1 MKFCRPSLLGFCLII
16 GVFFAYAS
24 SFAQI
29 SAQKRNI
36 YTVQQAAFSA
46 QSHKPWSIDLRDFE
60 VSAFHSKP
68 GNDHFINGILTG
80 IVSLLVVYGLFLFL
94 TVKDPLYLF
103 YVSYVASVYLWVMA
117 DEESTKPIFNCM
129 MNITALHFM
138 QVFIGQTQEKPL
150 FRMITLLKL
159 IFLALTVVCLIS
171 LHPAVKVKF
180 GQFLLPL
187 LLVLNGASVILIVWS
202 VYERLKAGFKQAWF
216 YLASIV
222 PVFFFAM
229 LEIFSHANTAEM
241 PILFHSSSGM
251 QLALMFQVVILT
263 FGLAYRFNIYRLDRE
278 QLLLELNKEQRE
290 MTSMIMESQEN
301 ERRKISDQLHDEVG
315 TMLSIAN
322 WQINEVLSAAYP
334 LPEKAKVKL
343 EKATE
348 ALENVSA
355 TIRKLGHSLSPW
367 AIQKYGLKKA
377 ITSLAYQINISEKI
391 ALEYVV
397 VGFESSTD
405 YPLALLNNLYR
416 IIQELLNNIIKH
428 AGASNAY
435 LELVAKQGQLSI
447 IVEDNG
453 KGFDSSLAMRS
464 SGIGLENIRAK
475 LSLYNGEMEIT
486 RKPEHGTIVVIRIP
500 LS

>member
-16 GVFFAYAS
+16 GVFLAYLS
-24 SFAQI
+24 CHAQI

-36 YTVQQAAFSA
+36 YTVQ
-46 QSHKPWSIDLRDFE
+46 HPTLFE
-60 VSAFHSKP
+60 VAAFHSKP
-68 GNDHFINGILTG
+68 ENHYFVNGILTG
-80 IVSLLVVYGLFLFL
+80 VVSLLVVYGLFLFI
-94 TVKDPLYLF
+94 TVRDPLYLF
-103 YVSYVASVYLWVMA
+103 YLSYVAAVYLWVMA
-117 DEESTKPIFNCM
+117 DEESTKPIFNCL
-129 MNITALHFM
+129 MNLTALHFM
-138 QVFIGQTQEKPL
+138 QLFIGQTREKQL

-159 IFLALTVVCLIS
+159 IFLALAAVCLIPLS
-171 LHPAVKVKF
+171 PPVTVKF
-180 GQFLLPL
+180 GQFLLL
-187 LLVLNGASVILIVWS
+187 LLFLNGASIILIIWS
-202 VYERLKAGFKQAWF
+202 VFERLKAGDKQAWF

-229 LEIFSHANTAEM
+229 LEIFSHAGTVQM
-241 PILFHSSSGM
+241 PIPFLSSSWM
-251 QLALMFQVVILT
+251 QVALVIQVVILT

-290 MTSMIMESQEN
+290 MTGMIMESQEN

-322 WQINEVLSAAYP
+322 WQINEVLSTAYP
-334 LPEKAKVKL
+334 LSEKAKIKL

-355 TIRKLGHSLSPW
+355 TIRKLGHNLSPW
-367 AIQKYGLKKA
+367 AIQKYGLNRA
-377 ITSLAYQINISEKI
+377 ITTLAYQINISEKI

-397 VGFESSTD
+397 IGFESSTD

-435 LELVAKQGQLSI
+435 LELIAEQGQLSI

-475 LSLYNGEMEIT
+475 LSLYHGEMEIT
-486 RKPEHGTIVVIRIP
+486 RKPEHGTLVVIRIP

>member
-1 MKFCRPSLLGFCLII
+1 MKFCRPPLLGFCLII
-16 GVFFAYAS
+16 GVFLAYLSAH
-24 SFAQI
+24 AQI
-29 SAQKRNI
+29 SAQKTTI
-36 YTVQQAAFSA
+36 YTLQQPTLFGQHPKAFSVDLKEFEISGFHSQQAS
-46 QSHKPWSIDLRDFE
+46 DR
-60 VSAFHSKP
+60 
-68 GNDHFINGILTG
+68 FIIGILTG
-80 IVSLLVVYGLFLFL
+80 VVSLLVVYGLFLL
-94 TVKDPLYLF
+94 ITVKDPLYLF
-103 YVSYVASVYLWVMA
+103 YVSYVAAVYLWVIT
-117 DEESTKPIFNCM
+117 DEESTKPILNCL
-129 MNITALHFM
+129 MNLTALHFM
-138 QVFIGQTQEKPL
+138 QVFIGQTREKPI
-150 FRMITLLKL
+150 FKMIRLLKL
-159 IFLALTVVCLIS
+159 IFLALTVVWLIPLS
-171 LHPAVKVKF
+171 LSVTAKF
-180 GQFLLPL
+180 SQLLLL
-187 LLVLNGASVILIVWS
+187 LLVLNGTSVILIVWS
-202 VYERLKAGFKQAWF
+202 VYERLKAGYKQAWF

-229 LEIFSHANTAEM
+229 LETFSHASTVAM
-241 PILFHSSSGM
+241 PIPFLSSTGM
-251 QLALMFQVVILT
+251 QLALIIQVVILT
-263 FGLAYRFNIYRLDRE
+263 FGLAYRFNSYRLDRE
-278 QLLLELNKEQRE
+278 ELLLELNKEQRE

-322 WQINEVLSAAYP
+322 WQINEVLSTTYP
-334 LPEKAKVKL
+334 LPEKQKLKL

-348 ALENVSA
+348 TLENVSA
-355 TIRKLGHSLSPW
+355 TIRKLGHHLSPW
-367 AIQKYGLKKA
+367 AIQKYGLNRA

-397 VGFESSTD
+397 IGFESSRD

-416 IIQELLNNIIKH
+416 IIQELLNNILKH

-435 LELVAKQGQLSI
+435 LELVAEQGQLRI

-486 RKPEHGTIVVIRIP
+486 RKPEHGTLVVIRIP

>member
-16 GVFFAYAS
+16 GVFFAYVS
-24 SFAQI
+24 SYAQI
-29 SAQKRNI
+29 SAQKRHI
-36 YTVQQAAFSA
+36 YTVQQGPFFG
-46 QSHKPWSIDLRDFE
+46 QSHKTWSVELKDFE
-60 VSAFHSKP
+60 IAAFHSKTENP
-68 GNDHFINGILTG
+68 SFINGILTG

-103 YVSYVASVYLWVMA
+103 YVSYVAAVYLWVMA
-117 DEESTKPIFNCM
+117 DEESTKPIFNCL
-129 MNITALHFM
+129 MNLTALHFM
-138 QVFIGQTQEKPL
+138 QAFIGQTRDKPF

-159 IFLALTVVCLIS
+159 IFLALTAVCLILLS
-171 LHPAVKVKF
+171 PAITVKF
-180 GQFLLPL
+180 SRFLLL
-187 LLVLNGASVILIVWS
+187 LLVLNGTSILLIVGS

-222 PVFFFAM
+222 PVFFLAM
-229 LEIFSHANTAEM
+229 LEIFSHASTVEI
-241 PILFHSSSGM
+241 PVLFLSSSGM
-251 QLALMFQVVILT
+251 QMALMIQVVILT

-290 MTSMIMESQEN
+290 MSSMIMESQEN

-334 LPEKAKVKL
+334 LPEKATVKL

-348 ALENVSA
+348 ALESVSA
-355 TIRKLGHSLSPW
+355 TIRKLGHNLSPW
-367 AIQKYGLKKA
+367 AIQKYGLNRA
-377 ITSLAYQINISEKI
+377 IASLAYQINISEKI
-391 ALEYVV
+391 SLEYAV
-397 VGFESSTD
+397 VGLESSTD
-405 YPLALLNNLYR
+405 YPLSLLNNLYR

-428 AGASNAY
+428 AGASRAY
-435 LELVAKQGQLSI
+435 LELVAAQGQLSI

-475 LSLYNGEMEIT
+475 LSLYNGEIEIT
-486 RKPEHGTIVVIRIP
+486 RKPAHGTIVVIRIP